1 MNNNEKL
8 HKINDIIERCTTCNR
23 RGDYLRELWLDLI
36 QGEDFQIVVL
46 CRGREL
52 RMNGLRA
59 KKLFDIA
66 RDCVEMAVDEN
77 NTQTERAKKDFE
89 REWKTL
95 RGQA

>member
-1 MNNNEKL
+1 MTKSEKL
-8 HKINDIIERCTTCNR
+8 HEINDIVERCTTCNR

-52 RMNGLRA
+52 RMNGKRA

-66 RDCVEMAVDEN
+66 RDCVEMATDEN
-77 NTQTERAKKDFE
+77 NAQTERAKKDFE
-89 REWKTL
+89 RAWECL
-95 RGQA
+95 RG

>member
-8 HKINDIIERCTTCNR
+8 HRINTIVERCTNCNR

-66 RDCVEMAVDEN
+66 RCCVEMAVDEN

-89 REWKTL
+89 REWETL
-95 RGQA
+95 RRQA